1 MTPCF
6 TAQRSILLAG
16 TIAGI
21 LLAATSLCPATVG
34 AGVTACSRARLRPR
48 SAARFATDWPA

>member
-1 MTPCF
+1 MIPCF

-21 LLAATSLCPATVG
+21 LLAVPAFAQQPPATAPAATPPG
-34 AGVTACSRARLRPR
+34 CDDRKRYRPVR
-48 SAARFATDWPA
+48 R